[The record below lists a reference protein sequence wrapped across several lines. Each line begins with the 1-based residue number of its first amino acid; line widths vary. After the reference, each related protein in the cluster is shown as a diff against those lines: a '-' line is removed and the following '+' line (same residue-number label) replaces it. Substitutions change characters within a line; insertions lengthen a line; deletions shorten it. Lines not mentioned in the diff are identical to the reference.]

1 MHQAA
6 EKGLFH
12 LVKALIAAGEPV
24 DQHDPRVDSGLWTA
38 LTYAAY
44 WGHGEIVR
52 ILLAAGA
59 NPNHLDVHGWTPLQ
73 RNVHNGRPMAPEGG
87 ECRTWLSCGQ
97 LRHIDSCIRVEFS
110 ADTFHQ
116 LVQAGAWIESADY
129 VNGSPLIYAV
139 DSGYSECVEYLVA
152 HGANVN
158 RVHRT
163 WNISVL
169 AYAVIRGS
177 ERIMRCL
184 IAAGADLNCGVR
196 DESEGET
203 ALERALRLDVRKV
216 MWVLVSAGARL
227 RDPVFFVNSAT
238 RYLDRVRDAAGYQNL
253 VAIYRRVLT
262 APLSALSR
270 HVELSFGRA
279 APPEIVALIL
289 EFWKPPGGP

>member
-1 MHQAA
+1 M
-6 EKGLFH
+6 
-12 LVKALIAAGEPV
+12 
-24 DQHDPRVDSGLWTA
+24 
-38 LTYAAY
+38 
-44 WGHGEIVR
+44 R

-59 NPNHLDVHGWTPLQ
+59 NPNQRDVYGRTPLLH
-73 RNVHNGRPMAPEGG
+73 NMHNGRPKAPEG
-87 ECRTWLSCGQ
+87 EE
-97 LRHIDSCIRVEFS
+97 RVEFS

-116 LVQAGAWIESADY
+116 LVQAGTWIDCPDSAD
-129 VNGSPLIYAV
+129 GSPLIYAV
-139 DSGYSECVEYLVA
+139 ESGYSECVEYLVA

-158 RVHRT
+158 RVHRY
-163 WNISVL
+163 WNRAPAMLRDPQQTSSSVL
-169 AYAVIRGS
+169 GYAVIRGN

-227 RDPVFFVNSAT
+227 RDPVSFVNSAT
-238 RYLDRVRDAAGYQNL
+238 RYLDRVRDAGGYQNL

-262 APLSALSR
+262 APLSALSK
-270 HVELSFGRA
+270 HVELSFGRT

>member
-1 MHQAA
+1 MLQAA

-24 DQHDPRVDSGLWTA
+24 DQRDPRAGGWGVRVDGWSA
-38 LTYAAY
+38 LSYAAC

-59 NPNHLDVHGWTPLQ
+59 NPNQRDLRGWTPLQ
-73 RNVHNGRPMAPEGG
+73 HNVHNGQPMAPEGG
-87 ECRTWLSCGQ
+87 
-97 LRHIDSCIRVEFS
+97 RVEFS

-116 LVQAGAWIESADY
+116 LVQAGAWIDCPDSE
-129 VNGSPLIYAV
+129 NGSPLIYAV
-139 DSGYSECVEYLVA
+139 ESGYSECVEYLVA

-158 RVHRT
+158 RVQRT
-163 WNISVL
+163 WNRSVL
-169 AYAVIRGS
+169 GYAIIRGN

-184 IAAGADLNCGVR
+184 IAAGADPNYVTR
-196 DESEGET
+196 EGWAGEM
-203 ALERALRLDVRKV
+203 ALERALRLDARKV
-216 MWVLVSAGARL
+216 MWVLISAGARVRNIAL
-227 RDPVFFVNSAT
+227 PWNSAA
-238 RYLDRVRDAAGYQNL
+238 RYYRRVLDAGGYQNL

-262 APLSALSR
+262 APLSALSK

>member
-24 DQHDPRVDSGLWTA
+24 DQRDPRVDGWTA
-38 LTYAAY
+38 LSYAAY

-59 NPNHLDVHGWTPLQ
+59 NPNQRDVHGWTPLQ
-73 RNVHNGRPMAPEGG
+73 HNVHNGQPMAPEGG
-87 ECRTWLSCGQ
+87 
-97 LRHIDSCIRVEFS
+97 RVEFS

-116 LVQAGAWIESADY
+116 LVQAGAWIDRPDSE
-129 VNGSPLIYAV
+129 NGSPLIYAV
-139 DSGYSECVEYLVA
+139 ESGYSECVEYLVA

-158 RVHRT
+158 RAHRH
-163 WNISVL
+163 WNSSVL
-169 AYAVIRGS
+169 GYAVIRGN

-184 IAAGADLNCGVR
+184 IAAGANPNYVMR
-196 DESEGET
+196 DDSEGET

-227 RDPVFFVNSAT
+227 RDPGLAVFFVNSAT
-238 RYLDRVRDAAGYQNL
+238 RYLDRVRDAGGYQNL

-262 APLSALSR
+262 APLSALSK